1 MKKISLL
8 LMLTLVLF
16 SCKKDDP
23 TANSNVIY
31 RYYKKVSHTITKN
44 GVTTTP
50 AEDNKFVE
58 MTMEIKDLGKPS
70 VQIYCYFYDKDSK
83 EDSFRMMLNG
93 CDNRDA
99 NGVNAC
105 VLPIGNGGN
114 NYDYTEINLK
124 QSNTNQTYIAIRKYI
139 KK

>member
-8 LMLTLVLF
+8 LVLTLVLF

-23 TANSNVIY
+23 TTNVIY
-31 RYYKKVSHTITKN
+31 RDYKKVSHTITKN
-44 GVTTTP
+44 GITTIP
-50 AEDNKFVE
+50 AEDDKLVE
-58 MTMEIKDLGKPS
+58 MKMEIKDLGKPS

-93 CDNRDA
+93 CGGRDA

-105 VLPIGNGGN
+105 VLPVGNGGN
-114 NYDYTEINLK
+114 NYDYSEINLK
-124 QSNTNQTYIAIRKYI
+124 ESNVNQTYVAIRKYI